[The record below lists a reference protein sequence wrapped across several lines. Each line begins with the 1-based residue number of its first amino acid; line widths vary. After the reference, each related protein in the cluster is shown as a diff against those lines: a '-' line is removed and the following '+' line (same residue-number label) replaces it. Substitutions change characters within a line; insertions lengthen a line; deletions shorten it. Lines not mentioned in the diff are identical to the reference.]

1 MSGQPLPKRQSPG
14 VWRDPENLAA
24 DLASLRGWLDK
35 RRFEPLLFWYDTGG
49 EKIIVSIQF
58 ELANEATAFCLA
70 FGGQMVDGERAPT
83 PAPPPDHSQEALSTL
98 PS

>member
-1 MSGQPLPKRQSPG
+1 MHAVKLT
-14 VWRDPENLAA
+14 VDPEDLAA
-24 DLASLRGWLDK
+24 DLASLRGWLDE

-49 EKIIVSIQF
+49 EKIIV
-58 ELANEATAFCLA
+58 ELANEAAAFCLA

-83 PAPPPDHSQEALSTL
+83 PAPPPDHSQKALSTL